1 MCKIFFSFFLE
12 GGGGGGGKQGV
23 LWEMWKWR
31 MTKVLQDHPSR
42 PFPKLAGKKKI
53 LWTKLKS
60 SSKRERLENNATKK
74 CEGCVSGKKVAIQ
87 WEARQGEEDIT
98 LQ

>member
-1 MCKIFFSFFLE
+1 MRKKIFFFL
-12 GGGGGGGKQGV
+12 GGGGGGKQGV
-23 LWEMWKWR
+23 LWEKWKWW

-42 PFPKLAGKKKI
+42 PFPKLAEKKKI

-60 SSKRERLENNATKK
+60 SSKRERLENNATMK
-74 CEGCVSGKKVAIQ
+74 CEGCVSGKKLAIQ
-87 WEARQGEEDIT
+87 WEARHGEEDIT